1 MKDFHCRASTDRAL
15 QRWLNTT
22 RNTMLYCIV
31 LSVIFL
37 WGKSTYP
44 KGQEMSLHSAR
55 GSPTCPWPQHCG
67 TQGIFHLFAIAQII
81 PMHFLGPTEISQTPQ
96 NLLHF
101 PLLFIWIFPRTV
113 SKELCLSLF
122 SPTSGRYRDASAAP
136 SPGAAA
142 SPPPRPG
149 RERSR
154 ICPCRHWPLLW
165 PPGPMPPTGP
175 GTGEG
180 AASPPRCRAL
190 RGEREDETSGAP
202 LAAPAAPPPGP
213 CPSAARHRPTGAGRG
228 ADGLGRA
235 ARRNGALGPDP
246 RSPDPRSPPART
258 RGPAAARAPRSPPD
272 AAIPPRSAAAAAA
285 RERAG
290 HAAARPQRQRGSS
303 GGGASPYLRRCLR
316 GQWACAAPRRSPAST
331 SRSPPT
337 LGHCA
342 PGGATGPPARTPGPA
357 SAGRGAPAGRWD
369 VGKGTR
375 RSILLSLAVR

>member
-1 MKDFHCRASTDRAL
+1 
-15 QRWLNTT
+15 
-22 RNTMLYCIV
+22 MLYCIV
-31 LSVIFL
+31 LSVIFKLL

-44 KGQEMSLHSAR
+44 KGQEMSLCSAR

-81 PMHFLGPTEISQTPQ
+81 PMHFLGPTEISQMPQ
-96 NLLHF
+96 KLLHF

-122 SPTSGRYRDASAAP
+122 SPTYGRYRDASAAP

-142 SPPPRPG
+142 PLPPRPG

-154 ICPCRHWPLLW
+154 ICPCRHRPLFW

-202 LAAPAAPPPGP
+202 LAASAAPPPGP

-246 RSPDPRSPPART
+246 RSPDPRSPPRPHTRPRRRPRPALTAGRCDPPALSGGGGGPGAGGPC
-258 RGPAAARAPRSPPD
+258 RGPAAATARLLRRRSEPLPP
-272 AAIPPRSAAAAAA
+272 AVPPRPVSMCGAAALPSEHVPEPAHTRAL
-285 RERAG
+285 RAG
-290 HAAARPQRQRGSS
+290 R
-303 GGGASPYLRRCLR
+303 GGGAPGPDPRPCLR
-316 GQWACAAPRRSPAST
+316 WTRGT
-331 SRSPPT
+331 
-337 LGHCA
+337 
-342 PGGATGPPARTPGPA
+342 GGAV
-357 SAGRGAPAGRWD
+357 GRGEGDETKHPLVSG
-369 VGKGTR
+369 G
-375 RSILLSLAVR
+375 SIVVLGDT